1 MKNTLFYSLIL
12 FFSPSF
18 VFAQSD
24 SIQTHELQE
33 VEVSSSRRTMS
44 SDLFSGATSLSLPA
58 EVLTQMQNTSLSDFL
73 AKGTPLFVKETGNGM
88 LSTIS
93 LRGTS
98 ASHTKVNWEDIPI
111 NSQTMGQVD
120 LSQLPLVFFDEVN
133 VHPGGEGAVYGNGA
147 IGGAITLS
155 GKLSFQ
161 DTFSLQVHSSYGS
174 FQSLYESLKC
184 RVGNEKIQSNT
195 ALFYRRSDN
204 DFKFDFRKE
213 RQVQQNASFYD
224 YGVLENLVFHLT
236 PKNSIGVKLW
246 HTYYD
251 RDIQPMMQNNM
262 DERKY
267 ESISNRSTKVLLDYV
282 QESNLL
288 WKMRLGWLADDQ
300 WYESHLIATDDWL
313 AQSSVEKSWRKA
325 SKVRV
330 DLKVG
335 GDLHAIRPEVYAY
348 MDSLMEWNGSLYAL
362 SKFVVNRFELTCN
375 LRKNFVTNLKVPFSP
390 SISINYHFIRNEK
403 NNLSAQF
410 LCSRNVNVPTLNDRY
425 WGKIDNRNITPE
437 KGADLEVNV
446 KYGYKTD
453 CYFMQWQSALYRNDV
468 SDWILWMPRGNI
480 WKPTNIDRV
489 MAKGVEVALNQMVKW
504 NENTASL
511 DLNYAYNHTEIK
523 EGFSNMSVFKGRQM
537 PLLPRHTASACL
549 YGNIH
554 SFQYSLLGK
563 WVGPRTTSDIFDQ
576 LDDYFILNMTVD
588 YLFRIGKKEEKR
600 YLHTIDVGVQGNN
613 LLNTVYQTMPYRA
626 MPLRN
631 FMVFLKYNVNRKS
644 TIVK

>member
-1 MKNTLFYSLIL
+1 MKNSWFLFLIL
-12 FFSPSF
+12 LFHPLFS
-18 VFAQSD
+18 FAQSD
-24 SIQTHELQE
+24 SIQSHELQE
-33 VEVSSSRRTMS
+33 VEVLTSRRSMS
-44 SDLFSGATSLSLPA
+44 NDLFSGATSVLAPT
-58 EVLTQMQNTSLSDFL
+58 EVLDQMQNTSLSDFL
-73 AKGTPLFVKETGNGM
+73 AKGTSLFVKETGNGM

-98 ASHTKVNWEDIPI
+98 ASHTKVNWEDVPI

-120 LSQLPLVFFDEVN
+120 LSQLPLIFFDEVL
-133 VHPGGEGAVYGNGA
+133 VHPGGEGSVYGNGA

-155 GKLSFQ
+155 GNLSFQ
-161 DTFSLQVHSSYGS
+161 DTFSLQLHSSYGS
-174 FQSLYESLKC
+174 FHSLFESLKC
-184 RVGNEKIQSNT
+184 KVGNDKVQSNT
-195 ALFYRRSDN
+195 ALFYRKSDN
-204 DFKFDFRKE
+204 DFKFDFRKQ

-224 YGVLENLVFHLT
+224 YGVLENLRFRLS
-236 PKNSIGVKLW
+236 PKHSIGLKLW

-251 RDIQPMMQNNM
+251 RNIQPMMQNNW

-288 WKMRLGWLADDQ
+288 WKMRMGWLADDQ
-300 WYESHLIATDDWL
+300 LYESHLIATDDWL
-313 AQSSVEKSWRKA
+313 VQSSVEKSWRNS
-325 SKVRV
+325 SKLWV

-362 SKFVVNRFELTCN
+362 SKFVANRFELTCN

-390 SISINYHFIRNEK
+390 SISVNYHFIRNDK
-403 NNLSAQF
+403 NKLSTQF

-425 WGKIDNRNITPE
+425 WGKIDNRDISPE
-437 KGADLEVNV
+437 KGANLEMNV
-446 KYGYKTD
+446 RYGHKTEH
-453 CYFMQWQSALYRNDV
+453 YFLQVQSALYRNDV

-489 MAKGVEVALNQMVKW
+489 LAKGVEVTLNQMVKW
-504 NENTASL
+504 NKNASSL

-523 EGFSNMSVFKGRQM
+523 EGFSNMSVFEGRQM

-549 YGNIH
+549 YGNVH

-576 LDDYFILNMTVD
+576 LDSYFILNMTVD
-588 YLFRIGKKEEKR
+588 YLFKIGGKGERK
-600 YLHTIDVGVQGNN
+600 YLHIIDVGVQGNN

-626 MPLRN
+626 MPLMN
-631 FMVFLKYNVNRKS
+631 FNCFVKYSINR
-644 TIVK
+644 

>member
-174 FQSLYESLKC
+174 FQSLFESLKC

-224 YGVLENLVFHLT
+224 YGVLENLVFRLT

-267 ESISNRSTKVLLDYV
+267 ESISNRSTKVLFDYV

-313 AQSSVEKSWRKA
+313 AQSSVEKSWRKS

-362 SKFVVNRFELTCN
+362 SKFVVTRFELTCN

-480 WKPTNIDRV
+480 WKPTNIDCV
-489 MAKGVEVALNQMVKW
+489 LAKGVEVTLNQMVKW

-549 YGNIH
+549 YGNVH

-576 LDDYFILNMTVD
+576 LDDYFILNVTMD
-588 YLFRIGKKEEKR
+588 YLFKIGKKEEKR

-631 FMVFLKYNVNRKS
+631 FNCFVKYSINR
-644 TIVK
+644 

>member
-161 DTFSLQVHSSYGS
+161 DTFSLQLHSSYGS
-174 FQSLYESLKC
+174 FQSLFESLKC

-224 YGVLENLVFHLT
+224 YGVLENLVFRLT

-313 AQSSVEKSWRKA
+313 AQSSVEKSWRKS

-362 SKFVVNRFELTCN
+362 SKFVVTRFELTCN

-489 MAKGVEVALNQMVKW
+489 LAKGVEVTLNQMVKW

-511 DLNYAYNHTEIK
+511 DLNYAYNHTEIR

-549 YGNIH
+549 YGNVH

-576 LDDYFILNMTVD
+576 LDDYFILNVTMD
-588 YLFRIGKKEEKR
+588 YLFRIGKKEEGKF
-600 YLHTIDVGVQGNN
+600 LHTIDVGVQGNN

-631 FMVFLKYNVNRKS
+631 FNCFVKYSINR
-644 TIVK
+644 

>member
-161 DTFSLQVHSSYGS
+161 DTFSLQLHSSYGF
-174 FQSLYESLKC
+174 FQSLFESLKC

-224 YGVLENLVFHLT
+224 YGVLENLVFRLT

-362 SKFVVNRFELTCN
+362 SKFVVTRFELTCN

-390 SISINYHFIRNEK
+390 SVSINYHFIRNEK

-489 MAKGVEVALNQMVKW
+489 LAKGVEVTLNQMVKW

-549 YGNIH
+549 YGNVH

-576 LDDYFILNMTVD
+576 LDDYFILNVTMD
-588 YLFRIGKKEEKR
+588 YLFKIGKKEEKR

-631 FMVFLKYNVNRKS
+631 FNCFVKYSINR
-644 TIVK
+644 